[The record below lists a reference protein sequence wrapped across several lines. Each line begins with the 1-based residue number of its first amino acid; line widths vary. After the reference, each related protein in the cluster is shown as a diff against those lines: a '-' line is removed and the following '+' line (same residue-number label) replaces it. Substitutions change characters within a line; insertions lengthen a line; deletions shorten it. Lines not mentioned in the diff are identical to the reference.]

1 MTQIKRNK
9 ICNLKIKIS
18 ITIDLKDF
26 VWGKFVFNRNFETF
40 KTDDLD
46 PDPSFSGRIRIRLE
60 RILSTD

>member
-40 KTDDLD
+40 FFRTYPDQVGKD
-46 PDPSFSGRIRIRLE
+46 PKH
-60 RILSTD
+60 